1 MNLIYKVGKGLIYL
15 HINKKIKRSN
25 IIKIGQE
32 VLRTESMAL
41 NKLTKNLNKSFVDAV
56 ELISQQNGK
65 LIISGVGKSGN
76 IAAKIAASFTS
87 TGIPAIY
94 LNPVDASHGDMGI
107 IQKNDV
113 LIILSNSGESN
124 ELADL
129 INFSKKKK
137 LKIISITSTHKSLL
151 AKNSDINLILPN
163 HKEADKLQTI
173 PTTSTTMSLALGDA
187 LCCSVLS
194 LRKFDKNSFSELHPG
209 GKIGK
214 KLKTLNEI
222 MDTDIPIIGSNSS
235 IVDAVLVMTEK
246 KYGCAVVL
254 DKNKKIKG
262 IITDG
267 DLRRSIGKINM
278 TEKATKIM
286 KNKPIIAKSDL
297 LISSAIVLMNKH
309 SITSLIVAKLNKP
322 IGIVNLK
329 KCLDND

>member
-1 MNLIYKVGKGLIYL
+1 MNRS
-15 HINKKIKRSN
+15 KIK
-25 IIKIGQE
+25 KVGQE
-32 VLRTESMAL
+32 VIKLESLA
-41 NKLTKNLNKSFVDAV
+41 LTKLSKSLGNDFIKAV
-56 ELISQQNGK
+56 ELISNLNGK
-65 LIISGVGKSGN
+65 IIISGVGKSGN

-107 IQKNDV
+107 VEKSDI

-137 LKIISITSTHKSLL
+137 IKIISITSIKKSLL
-151 AKNSDINLILPN
+151 SKNSDINLILPS

-194 LRKFDKNSFSELHPG
+194 LRKFDKKSFVELHPG

-222 MDTDIPIIGSNSS
+222 MDTDIPIINTQSS
-235 IVDAVLVMTEK
+235 IVDAVLIMTEK
-246 KYGCAVVL
+246 KYGCVVVL
-254 DKNKKIKG
+254 DNNKKIKG

-267 DLRRSIGKINM
+267 DLRRSISNINM
-278 TEKATKIM
+278 NKKATNIM
-286 KNKPIIAKSDL
+286 KSKPIVATSDL
-297 LISSAIVLMNKH
+297 LISSAIVLMNKY
-309 SITSLIVAKLNKP
+309 SITSLIVTRQNKP

-329 KCLDND
+329 KCLEND

>member
-1 MNLIYKVGKGLIYL
+1 MNRS
-15 HINKKIKRSN
+15 KIK
-25 IIKIGQE
+25 KVGQE
-32 VLRTESMAL
+32 VIKLESLA
-41 NKLTKNLNKSFVDAV
+41 LTKLSKSLGNDFIKAV
-56 ELISQQNGK
+56 ELISNLNGK
-65 LIISGVGKSGN
+65 IIISGVGKSGN

-107 IQKNDV
+107 VEKSDI

-137 LKIISITSTHKSLL
+137 IKIISITSIKKSLL
-151 AKNSDINLILPN
+151 SKNSDINLILPS

-194 LRKFDKNSFSELHPG
+194 LRNFDKKSFVELHPG

-222 MDTDIPIIGSNSS
+222 MDTDIPIINTQSS
-235 IVDAVLVMTEK
+235 IVDAVLIMTEK
-246 KYGCAVVL
+246 KYGCVVVL
-254 DKNKKIKG
+254 DNNKKIKG

-267 DLRRSIGKINM
+267 DLRRSISNINM
-278 TEKATKIM
+278 NKKATNIM
-286 KNKPIIAKSDL
+286 KSKPIVATGDL
-297 LISSAIVLMNKH
+297 LISSAIVLMNKY
-309 SITSLIVAKLNKP
+309 SITSLIVTRQNKP

-329 KCLDND
+329 KCLEND

>member
-1 MNLIYKVGKGLIYL
+1 MNRS
-15 HINKKIKRSN
+15 KIK
-25 IIKIGQE
+25 KVGQE
-32 VLRTESMAL
+32 VIKLESLA
-41 NKLTKNLNKSFVDAV
+41 LTKLSKSLGNDFIKAV
-56 ELISQQNGK
+56 ELISNLNGK
-65 LIISGVGKSGN
+65 IIISGVGKSGN
-76 IAAKIAASFTS
+76 IAGKIAASFTS

-107 IQKNDV
+107 VEKSDI

-137 LKIISITSTHKSLL
+137 IKIISITSIKKSLL
-151 AKNSDINLILPN
+151 SKNSDINLILPS

-194 LRKFDKNSFSELHPG
+194 LRKFDKKSYIELHPG

-222 MDTDIPIIGSNSS
+222 MDTDIPIINTQSS
-235 IVDAVLVMTEK
+235 IVDAVLIMTEK
-246 KYGCAVVL
+246 KYGCVVVL
-254 DKNKKIKG
+254 DNNKKIKG

-267 DLRRSIGKINM
+267 DLRRSISNINM
-278 TEKATKIM
+278 NKKATNIM
-286 KNKPIIAKSDL
+286 KSKPIVATSDL
-297 LISSAIVLMNKH
+297 LISSAIVLMNKY
-309 SITSLIVAKLNKP
+309 SITSLIVTRQNKP

-329 KCLDND
+329 KCLEND

>member
-1 MNLIYKVGKGLIYL
+1 MNKS
-15 HINKKIKRSN
+15 KIK
-25 IIKIGQE
+25 KVGQE
-32 VLRTESMAL
+32 VIKLESIAL
-41 NKLTKNLNKSFVDAV
+41 GKLSKSLDRDFIKAV

-65 LIISGVGKSGN
+65 IIVSGVGKSGN
-76 IAAKIAASFTS
+76 IAGKIAASFTS

-107 IQKNDV
+107 VEKNDV
-113 LIILSNSGESN
+113 LIILSNSGESH

-137 LKIISITSTHKSLL
+137 IKIISITSSKKSLL
-151 AKNSDINLILPN
+151 SKNSDIGLVLPP
-163 HKEADKLQTI
+163 HSEADKLQTI

-194 LRKFDKNSFSELHPG
+194 LRKFDKKSFSELHPG

-222 MDTDIPIIGSNSS
+222 MDIDIPIIQSNSS
-235 IVDAVLVMTEK
+235 IIDAVLMMTEK
-246 KYGCAVVL
+246 KYGCVVVL
-254 DKNKKIKG
+254 DRNKEIKG

-267 DLRRSIGKINM
+267 DLRRSIEKIDM
-278 TEKATKIM
+278 KEKATNIM
-286 KNKPIIAKSDL
+286 KSRPIVATSDL

-309 SITSLIVAKLNKP
+309 SITSLIVARQNKP
-322 IGIVNLK
+322 IGIVNIK
-329 KCLDND
+329 KCLEND

>member
-1 MNLIYKVGKGLIYL
+1 MNKS
-15 HINKKIKRSN
+15 KIK
-25 IIKIGQE
+25 KVGQE
-32 VLRTESMAL
+32 VIKLESLA
-41 NKLTKNLNKSFVDAV
+41 LTKLSKSLGNDFIKAV
-56 ELISQQNGK
+56 ELISNLNGK
-65 LIISGVGKSGN
+65 IIISGVGKSGN
-76 IAAKIAASFTS
+76 IAGKIAASFTS

-107 IQKNDV
+107 VEKSDI

-137 LKIISITSTHKSLL
+137 IKIISITSIKKSLL
-151 AKNSDINLILPN
+151 SKNSDISLILPS

-194 LRKFDKNSFSELHPG
+194 LRKFDKKSFVELHPG

-222 MDTDIPIIGSNSS
+222 MDTDIPIINTQSS
-235 IVDAVLVMTEK
+235 IVDAVLIMTEK
-246 KYGCAVVL
+246 KYGCVVVL
-254 DKNKKIKG
+254 DNNKKIKG

-267 DLRRSIGKINM
+267 DLRRSISNINM
-278 TEKATKIM
+278 NKKATNIM
-286 KNKPIIAKSDL
+286 KSKPIVATSDL
-297 LISSAIVLMNKH
+297 LISSAIVLMNKY
-309 SITSLIVAKLNKP
+309 SITSLIVTRQNKP

-329 KCLDND
+329 KCLEND

>member
-1 MNLIYKVGKGLIYL
+1 MNKS
-15 HINKKIKRSN
+15 KIK
-25 IIKIGQE
+25 KVGQE
-32 VLRTESMAL
+32 VIKLESLA
-41 NKLTKNLNKSFVDAV
+41 LTKLSKSLGNDFIKAV
-56 ELISQQNGK
+56 ELISNLNGK
-65 LIISGVGKSGN
+65 IIISGVGKSGN

-107 IQKNDV
+107 VEKSDI

-137 LKIISITSTHKSLL
+137 IKIISITSIKKSLL
-151 AKNSDINLILPN
+151 SKNSDINLILPS

-194 LRKFDKNSFSELHPG
+194 LRKFDKKSFVELHPG

-222 MDTDIPIIGSNSS
+222 MDTDIPIINTQSS
-235 IVDAVLVMTEK
+235 IVDAVLIMTEK
-246 KYGCAVVL
+246 KYGCVVVL
-254 DKNKKIKG
+254 DNNKKIKG

-267 DLRRSIGKINM
+267 DLRRSISNINM
-278 TEKATKIM
+278 NKKATNIM
-286 KNKPIIAKSDL
+286 KSKPIVATGDL
-297 LISSAIVLMNKH
+297 LISSAIVLMNKY
-309 SITSLIVAKLNKP
+309 SITSLIVTRQNKP

-329 KCLDND
+329 KCLEND

>member
-1 MNLIYKVGKGLIYL
+1 MNRS
-15 HINKKIKRSN
+15 KIK
-25 IIKIGQE
+25 KVGQE
-32 VLRTESMAL
+32 VIKLESLA
-41 NKLTKNLNKSFVDAV
+41 LTKLSKSLGNDFIKAV
-56 ELISQQNGK
+56 ELISNLNGK
-65 LIISGVGKSGN
+65 IIISGVGKSGN
-76 IAAKIAASFTS
+76 IAGKIAASFTS

-107 IQKNDV
+107 VEKSDI

-137 LKIISITSTHKSLL
+137 NKIISITSIKKSLL
-151 AKNSDINLILPN
+151 SKNSDINLILPS

-194 LRKFDKNSFSELHPG
+194 LRKFDKKSFVELHPG

-222 MDTDIPIIGSNSS
+222 MDTDIPIINTQSS
-235 IVDAVLVMTEK
+235 IVDAVLIMTEK
-246 KYGCAVVL
+246 KYGCVVVL
-254 DKNKKIKG
+254 DNNKKIKG

-267 DLRRSIGKINM
+267 DLRRSISNINM
-278 TEKATKIM
+278 NKKATNIM
-286 KNKPIIAKSDL
+286 KSKPIVATSDL
-297 LISSAIVLMNKH
+297 LISSAIVLMNKY
-309 SITSLIVAKLNKP
+309 SITSLIVTRQNKP

-329 KCLDND
+329 KCLEND

>member
-1 MNLIYKVGKGLIYL
+1 MNKS
-15 HINKKIKRSN
+15 KIK
-25 IIKIGQE
+25 KVGQE
-32 VLRTESMAL
+32 VIKLESLA
-41 NKLTKNLNKSFVDAV
+41 LTKLSKSLGNDFIKAV
-56 ELISQQNGK
+56 ELISNLNGK
-65 LIISGVGKSGN
+65 IIISGVGKSGN

-107 IQKNDV
+107 VEKSDI

-137 LKIISITSTHKSLL
+137 IKIISITSIKKSLL
-151 AKNSDINLILPN
+151 SKNSDISLILPS

-194 LRKFDKNSFSELHPG
+194 LRKFDKKSFVELHPG

-222 MDTDIPIIGSNSS
+222 MDTDIPIINTQSS
-235 IVDAVLVMTEK
+235 IVDAVLIMTEK
-246 KYGCAVVL
+246 KYGCVVVL
-254 DKNKKIKG
+254 DNDKKIKG

-267 DLRRSIGKINM
+267 DLRRSISNINM
-278 TEKATKIM
+278 NKKATNIM
-286 KNKPIIAKSDL
+286 KSKPIVATGDL
-297 LISSAIVLMNKH
+297 LISSAIVLMNKY
-309 SITSLIVAKLNKP
+309 SITSLIVTRQNKP

-329 KCLDND
+329 KCLEND

>member
-1 MNLIYKVGKGLIYL
+1 MNKS
-15 HINKKIKRSN
+15 KIK
-25 IIKIGQE
+25 KVGQE
-32 VLRTESMAL
+32 VIKLESIAL
-41 NKLTKNLNKSFVDAV
+41 AELSKSLDKDFIKAV

-65 LIISGVGKSGN
+65 IIISGVGKSGN
-76 IAAKIAASFTS
+76 IAGKIAASFTS

-107 IQKNDV
+107 VEKNDV
-113 LIILSNSGESN
+113 LIILSNSGESH

-137 LKIISITSTHKSLL
+137 IKIISITSSKKSLL
-151 AKNSDINLILPN
+151 SKNSDIGLVLPP
-163 HKEADKLQTI
+163 HSEADKLQTI

-194 LRKFDKNSFSELHPG
+194 LRKFDKKSFSELHPG

-222 MDTDIPIIGSNSS
+222 MDIDIPIIQSKSS
-235 IVDAVLVMTEK
+235 IIDAVLIMTEK
-246 KYGCAVVL
+246 KYGCVVVL
-254 DKNKKIKG
+254 DRNKEIKG

-267 DLRRSIGKINM
+267 DLRRSIEKIDM
-278 TEKATKIM
+278 KEKATSIM
-286 KNKPIIAKSDL
+286 KSRPIVATSDL

-309 SITSLIVAKLNKP
+309 SITSLIVARQNKP
-322 IGIVNLK
+322 IGIVNIK
-329 KCLDND
+329 KCLEND